1 MVKERSSV
9 IFLLV
14 AAILFP
20 VSVFASS
27 WTLPI
32 VKVVDG
38 DTIQTSVDA
47 LPPPLSNIKI
57 RINGIDTPEKG
68 HLAKC
73 EYEQIMGEAA
83 TKKLIEIV
91 GSSKQMV
98 IKNFKHDKYGGR
110 YVADVF
116 AGNVNIGE
124 TMIGLGLAKPYDG
137 GKKGSWCK

>member
-9 IFLLV
+9 ILLL

-20 VSVFASS
+20 VTVFAAS

-32 VKVVDG
+32 VKVIDG
-38 DTIQTSVDA
+38 DTIQTKIET
-47 LPPPLSNIKI
+47 LPPPLSNVKI

-73 EYEQIMGEAA
+73 EYEQIMGTTA

-91 GSSKQMV
+91 GTSKQMV
-98 IKNFKHDKYGGR
+98 IKDFKHDKYGGR

-116 AGNVNIGE
+116 VRDINIGE
-124 TMIGLGLAKPYDG
+124 RMIELGLAKPYDG